1 VEFSP
6 DLVADLASLT
16 AALGRPETD
25 LQTVIEQLADQ
36 MLAAVPSFAGLS
48 VAVSPGED
56 RFTASAV
63 VGPGSVEPILASVRL
78 TLGDAGEPG
87 VATSIVFYAHTA
99 GAMVDLAA
107 DLRWALGLKSEAF
120 SFDDGSPQEM
130 PEPGSS
136 GLDGLS
142 QVHRGIGI
150 LVDQGFEPGEADD
163 ELTRLGEVA
172 GTSRLAAAEA
182 LVRRVTTR
190 HDPPAA

>member
-16 AALGRPETD
+16 AALGRPDAD
-25 LQTVIEQLADQ
+25 LQTVIEQLANQ

-48 VAVSPGED
+48 VAVSTGED

-63 VGPGSVEPILASVRL
+63 VRPGSVEPVWASLRL

-87 VATSIVFYAHTA
+87 VATSIVVYAHAA
-99 GAMVDLAA
+99 GALVDLAA
-107 DLRWALGLKSEAF
+107 DLCWALGLKSEVL

-136 GLDGLS
+136 GLDDLS

-150 LVDQGFEPGEADD
+150 LLDQGLEPGEADD
-163 ELTRLGEVA
+163 ELTRLSQVA
-172 GTSRLAAAEA
+172 GTSRLAAAQD
-182 LVRRVTTR
+182 LVRRVATR